1 MTVDRLPS
9 LSPAPVVAAARF
21 RRRAVV
27 LGAAATLFAPAALA
41 QPVRYLF
48 DQTAGTIEFTSR
60 HMGLMHSTGR
70 FTRFNAEIQLDSDD
84 PSRAAVDATIETGS
98 IVLSWPGAED
108 LLRSPPYFD
117 SAHFPTAHFKGST
130 AGARG
135 LEHFEINGELSLRGI
150 ARPFGMQGRLLARR
164 FVPARGADVADFTAS
179 GTLSRSAFGMTADQI
194 MTGDDVRIDIR
205 VSIQLAGPT
214 HEG

>member
-1 MTVDRLPS
+1 MAVEQ
-9 LSPAPVVAAARF
+9 SPAVHRAPFVAATRF
-21 RRRAVV
+21 GRRAVV

-41 QPVRYLF
+41 QPVRYVF

-60 HMGLMHSTGR
+60 HVGVMSSTGH
-70 FTRFNAEIQLDSDD
+70 FTRFNAEVQLDSAD

-108 LLRSPPYFD
+108 LLRSPLYFD

-130 AGARG
+130 TGAGG
-135 LEHFEINGELSLRGI
+135 LEHFDINGDLSLRGI
-150 ARPFGMQGRLLARR
+150 TRPFGMQGRLLARR
-164 FVPARGADVADFTAS
+164 YVAARGADVADFTAT

-194 MTGDDVRIDIR
+194 MTGDEIRIDIR
-205 VSIQLAGPT
+205 VSIQLAGPV